1 MENFWTSRS
10 FNLPGNKFP
19 TTTVLRKEKYKFDI
33 IPFNS
38 NVSMKYK
45 KMAGLG
51 YFRTVKTHTC
61 SQEKYINQINIVK
74 TILNE
79 KGFPQELKN

>member
-1 MENFWTSRS
+1 MT
-10 FNLPGNKFP
+10 
-19 TTTVLRKEKYKFDI
+19 
-33 IPFNS
+33 
-38 NVSMKYK
+38 
-45 KMAGLG
+45 GLG

-61 SQEKYINQINIVK
+61 LNEEYINQSNIVK